1 MKVVAL
7 ASYPIE
13 AAATRYRLAQ
23 FVLPLE
29 KHDIAMTIH
38 PFLDAQTFEQLYR
51 RASWP
56 RTAAGLLKSSM
67 RRLNDLFKA
76 AAADVILVQREAMMF
91 GPPVFEWLTTRAL
104 RRPMVLD
111 LDDATYVPYTSPTYG
126 AFSKTL
132 KWFSKTDD
140 LIKWAS
146 IVVCGNRSI
155 AEYVSG
161 KGGRAKIIPTVV
173 DTKLFRPVERATK
186 ADSPIVIGWVGTH
199 STFPYLQTVFPVLQ
213 QLAERHRIRL
223 KIVGAGK
230 NEVKLPGVQVDNLPW
245 KLQRE
250 IEDFE
255 SLDIGLYPIDEG
267 RYAGWASGKSGFK
280 AIQYM
285 ATGIPF
291 VATPVG
297 GSREIGEAGS
307 THLFATTADEWYRS
321 LEKLIVDADLRRA
334 LGAAG
339 REHVTKHY
347 ALEDQA
353 DKLANVLR
361 EAASN

>member
-1 MKVVAL
+1 VKVLAL
-7 ASYPIE
+7 ASYPVE
-13 AAATRYRLAQ
+13 AAATRYRLQQ
-23 FVLPLE
+23 FVEPLAVRGIE
-29 KHDIAMTIH
+29 LTIK
-38 PFLDAQTFEQLYR
+38 PFLDSGTFLQLYR
-51 RASWP
+51 SRVG
-56 RTAAGLLKSSM
+56 TAVNVLTATTKRLGLCT
-67 RRLNDLFKA
+67 RLGN
-76 AAADVILVQREAMMF
+76 ADVILIQREAMII
-91 GPPVFEWLTTRAL
+91 GPPIVEWVATRL
-104 RRPMVLD
+104 FKRPMVLD
-111 LDDATYVPYTSPTYG
+111 LDDATYVSYTSPTYG
-126 AFSKTL
+126 GIGKAL

-140 LIKWAS
+140 LIEWAR
-146 IVVCGNRSI
+146 IVVCGNSSI

-161 KGGRAKIIPTVV
+161 KGARAKIIPTVV
-173 DTKLFRPVERATK
+173 DTKVFRPVERETK

-199 STFPYLQTVFPVLQ
+199 STFPFLQTVFPVLR

-245 KLQRE
+245 KLPRE
-250 IEDFE
+250 VEDFQ
-255 SLDIGLYPIDEG
+255 SLDIGLYPIDET

-285 ATGIPF
+285 ATGVPF

-297 GSREIGEAGS
+297 GSREIGEAGV
-307 THLFATTADEWYRS
+307 THLFATSADEWYRS

-334 LGAAG
+334 MGAAG
-339 REHVTKHY
+339 REHVTQHY

-361 EAASN
+361 EAATN